1 MSYSNQILQE
11 YFNLEFMMHLLH
23 YFGNES
29 VEYNLLRAVPCNL
42 HLTIPLSFWVV
53 DLFIS
58 IIIIQLNSSMF
69 LSTY

>member
-1 MSYSNQILQE
+1 MSYNNQILQE

-29 VEYNLLRAVPCNL
+29 VEHNLLQAVPCNL
-42 HLTIPLSFWVV
+42 RLTIPLSFWAV

-58 IIIIQLNSSMF
+58 IIILIQ
-69 LSTY
+69 